1 MKRKDETI
9 TNQKSST
16 DNKAQ
21 ETAWRIGPRALPPPI
36 GASDVLYN
44 SISNTPAPDPTLN
57 LQLNPQSEAE
67 WLAVIAQL
75 DEGKVDTARDLS
87 EQFSVSV
94 EHDKIEGVNV
104 YNVTPAEVDPGLEDK
119 LFVHAHGGAFVLNGG
134 EAGTI
139 EAIVIAHLAKIRV
152 VSIDYRMPPR
162 YPTPAGRDDVMTVYR
177 HLLKQRPAQSM
188 AMGGS
193 SGGACVI
200 MGIVQHL
207 IELGVDVP
215 GALYLGT
222 PGADMSKTG
231 DSYYINDG
239 IDRNLVTYDGF
250 IEAAIRLYAGGRDLK
265 DPLVSPLYGDFLG
278 FPPTFLITGTRDL
291 LLSATVRTHIKLRQ
305 TGVVADIL
313 VYEGM
318 AHADYMADLAAPET
332 QHAFAELTTF
342 LLRHLQ

>member
-1 MKRKDETI
+1 MK
-9 TNQKSST
+9 NQESST
-16 DNKAQ
+16 DKKAQ
-21 ETAWRIGPRALPPPI
+21 ETAWRIGPRTLPPPD

-44 SISNTPAPDPTLN
+44 SISNTPAPDPEVN
-57 LQLNPQSEAE
+57 LKLVPQSEAE

-75 DEGKVDTARDLS
+75 DEGKVDMARDIS

-94 EHDKIEGVNV
+94 DHATIEGVNV
-104 YNVTPAEVDPGLEDK
+104 YHVTPAEIDPGLEDK
-119 LFVHAHGGAFVLNGG
+119 LFVHAHGGAFVLNAGV
-134 EAGTI
+134 AGTI
-139 EAIVIAHLAKIRV
+139 EAMVIAHLAKIRV
-152 VSIDYRMPPR
+152 LSIDYRMPPR
-162 YPTPAGRDDVMTVYR
+162 YPAPTGRDDMMTVYQ
-177 HLLKQRPAQSM
+177 HLLKQRPAQTM
-188 AMGGS
+188 VLGGS
-193 SGGACVI
+193 SGGANLARG
-200 MGIVQHL
+200 MVQHL
-207 IELGVDVP
+207 IELGLDGP

-239 IDRNLVTYDGF
+239 IDRNVVTYDGL
-250 IEAAIRLYAGGRDLK
+250 IEATVRLYADGRELK
-265 DPLVSPLYGDFLG
+265 DPLVSPLYGDFGG

-332 QHAFAELTTF
+332 QHAFAELKAF
-342 LLRHLQ
+342 LLQHLQ

>member
-1 MKRKDETI
+1 M
-9 TNQKSST
+9 TNQNSST
-16 DNKAQ
+16 DNKTQ
-21 ETAWRIGPRALPPPI
+21 ENAWRIGPRTLPPPD
-36 GASDVLYN
+36 GASGVLYN
-44 SISNTPAPDPTLN
+44 SISNTQAPDRAQN
-57 LQLNPQSEAE
+57 LKLVPQSEAE

-75 DEGKVDTARDLS
+75 DEGKVDMARDIS

-94 EHDKIEGVNV
+94 EHDTIEGVNV
-104 YNVTPAEVDPGLEDK
+104 YHVTPAEIDPGLEDK
-119 LFVHAHGGAFVLNGG
+119 LFVHAHGGAFILNAG

-139 EAIVIAHLAKIRV
+139 EAMVIAHLAKIRV
-152 VSIDYRMPPR
+152 LSIDYRMPPR
-162 YPTPAGRDDVMTVYR
+162 YPAPTGRDDVVTVYR
-177 HLLKQRPAQSM
+177 HLLKQRPARTM
-188 AMGGS
+188 VLGGS
-193 SGGACVI
+193 SGGANLT
-200 MGIVQHL
+200 MGMTQHL

-239 IDRNLVTYDGF
+239 IDRNVVTYDGL
-250 IEAAIRLYAGGRDLK
+250 IEATVRLYANGRDLK
-265 DPLVSPLYGDFLG
+265 DPLVSPLYGDFHG

-332 QHAFAELTTF
+332 QHAFAELNAF
-342 LLRHLQ
+342 LLQHLQ